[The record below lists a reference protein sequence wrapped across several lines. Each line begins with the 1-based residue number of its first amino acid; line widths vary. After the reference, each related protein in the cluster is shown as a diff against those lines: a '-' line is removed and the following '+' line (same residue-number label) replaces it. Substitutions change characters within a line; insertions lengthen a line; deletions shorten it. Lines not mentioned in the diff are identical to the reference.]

1 MGKKIRS
8 LQEPKRGLFIYVHTI
23 AGQNCHVSIHQYCLF
38 KQHQGHN
45 CPAEV
50 TGNQASTISDS
61 CNASHCLAPLCRTC
75 DRDVIRYVKGYDVL
89 GFDHLDPQSEQG

>member
-8 LQEPKRGLFIYVHTI
+8 LQEPKRGLFIYVYTI

-50 TGNQASTISDS
+50 TGNQASTIPDS
-61 CNASHCLAPLCRTC
+61 CNTSHCLAPLYRTC
-75 DRDVIRYVKGYDVL
+75 DRDVIK
-89 GFDHLDPQSEQG
+89 